1 MLIQPT
7 QKAARLISGVSRIIK
22 EDKQI
27 PESWSEFRL
36 DTGLLADLVGRNPI
50 KLFVAFDRN
59 YFGTVG
65 VNGVVCTFSQQIE
78 TILLQ
83 ISNKFTSL
91 DRHVEPL
98 RAVAQ

>member
-1 MLIQPT
+1 MLFQRSA
-7 QKAARLISGVSRIIK
+7 KSSRPLKSDVIK
-22 EDKQI
+22 DGNQI
-27 PESWSEFRL
+27 AESWSKFRL

-59 YFGTVG
+59 YFGTIG
-65 VNGVVCTFSQQIE
+65 VNGMVCTFSPQIE

-98 RAVAQ
+98 WAVAQ